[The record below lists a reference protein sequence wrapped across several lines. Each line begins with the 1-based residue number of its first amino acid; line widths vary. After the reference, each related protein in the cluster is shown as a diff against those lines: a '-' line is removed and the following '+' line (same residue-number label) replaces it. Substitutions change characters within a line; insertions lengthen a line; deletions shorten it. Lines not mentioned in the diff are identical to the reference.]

1 MTVARAHE
9 GATGRGARPGR
20 WAAAAAVLA
29 LALAG
34 CSDADTP
41 DRAGTGDA
49 SPAATV
55 GAPTP
60 EPEAT
65 PSTPPAPTSGDGVE
79 DVPEDTTDYSTD
91 AGQNIQTYEYPDDPE
106 PADSV
111 LATLCNLNQEWLAG
125 LRATDG
131 GTPVVDDTL
140 RMNLISLK
148 DQLDTWDTLRPH
160 TPEAVADIDTAQRI
174 YDAWDKALLASDNG
188 DAAGAAAGMADG
200 EELLAGLPRT
210 SPDNCIP

>member
-9 GATGRGARPGR
+9 GATGRGVRPGR
-20 WAAAAAVLA
+20 WAAAAAALA

-41 DRAGTGDA
+41 DRAGTGGA

-60 EPEAT
+60 EAT
-65 PSTPPAPTSGDGVE
+65 PSTPPAPTAGDGVE

-91 AGQNIQTYEYPDDPE
+91 AGQNLQTYEYPDDPD

-125 LRATDG
+125 LRAVDD

-140 RMNLISLK
+140 RMNLVSLK
-148 DQLDTWDTLRPH
+148 DQLDTWDTLRTHAPG
-160 TPEAVADIDTAQRI
+160 TVADIDTAQRI
-174 YDAWDKALLASDNG
+174 HDAWDKALLASDNG
-188 DAAGAAAGMADG
+188 DASGAAASMAEG
-200 EELLAGLPRT
+200 EELIADLPRT
-210 SPDNCIP
+210 SPDTCLP